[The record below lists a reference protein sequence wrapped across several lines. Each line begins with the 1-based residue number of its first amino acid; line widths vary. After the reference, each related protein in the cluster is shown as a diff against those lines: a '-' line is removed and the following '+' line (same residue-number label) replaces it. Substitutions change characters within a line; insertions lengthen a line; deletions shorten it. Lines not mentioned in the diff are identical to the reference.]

1 MKFPALASAACA
13 FAFVTGLMTLHG
25 RSPASAAGGD
35 VAFSAAQVAQGA
47 KVFAAN
53 CASCHGA
60 NLQGVSAP
68 ALGGKQSGLA
78 QQSIGEAYAY
88 ISEQMPMTA
97 PASLSAAQYLDVLA
111 YLLDKHGRKPGPRPL
126 TAAVAKTSEAKVDS
140 HG

>member
-1 MKFPALASAACA
+1 MKFAAPAAAAFALLAGLTYMQERPAASAA
-13 FAFVTGLMTLHG
+13 
-25 RSPASAAGGD
+25 SGD
-35 VAFSAAQVAQGA
+35 VVFSAAQVARGA

-97 PASLSAAQYLDVLA
+97 PASLSSAQYLDVLA
-111 YLLDKHGRKPGPRPL
+111 YLLDKHGRKPGTHPL
-126 TAAVAKTSEAKVDS
+126 TASVAKTSEAKVDS

>member
-1 MKFPALASAACA
+1 MKFAGLALAA
-13 FAFVTGLMTLHG
+13 FAF
-25 RSPASAAGGD
+25 AAGLSYVQGRAPAYAASGD
-35 VAFSAAQVAQGA
+35 VVFSAAQVAQGA

-60 NLQGVSAP
+60 NLEGVSAP

-97 PASLSAAQYLDVLA
+97 PASLSSAQYLDVLA
-111 YLLDKHGRKPGPRPL
+111 YLLDKHGRKPGTRPL
-126 TAAVAKTSEAKVDS
+126 TASVAKTSGAKVDL

>member
-1 MKFPALASAACA
+1 MKFPALAAAA
-13 FAFVTGLMTLHG
+13 FALFAGLTSLQG
-25 RSPASAAGGD
+25 RAPASAASGD
-35 VAFSAAQVAQGA
+35 VAFSGAQVAQGA
-47 KVFAAN
+47 KVYAAN

-97 PASLSAAQYLDVLA
+97 PASLSATQYLDVLA
-111 YLLDKHGRKPGPRPL
+111 YLLDKHGRKPGARPL
-126 TAAVAKTSEAKVDS
+126 TASVAKTSEAKVDT